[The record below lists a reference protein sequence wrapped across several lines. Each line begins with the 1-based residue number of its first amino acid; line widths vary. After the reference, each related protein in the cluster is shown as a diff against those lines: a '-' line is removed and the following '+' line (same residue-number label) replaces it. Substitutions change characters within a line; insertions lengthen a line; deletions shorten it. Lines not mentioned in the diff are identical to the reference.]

1 MIWIVFVSMRAH
13 AMCFDPVSHAR
24 SSPILPPRPQICS
37 ASMSA
42 SLTVRGRGPKP
53 PTAALD
59 ELVADG
65 DLKPAA
71 VLKPVA
77 DSKPPALLKRQQN
90 LLSFFTVP
98 AKKAATKST
107 AKKAHANFTIDSDS
121 DVEVVDVVPARNS
134 SSRTAVKPKT
144 YVLDDSDDSDVKVV
158 DVVPARKRSAGT
170 AGSDD
175 DSDFEFY

>member
-1 MIWIVFVSMRAH
+1 
-13 AMCFDPVSHAR
+13 
-24 SSPILPPRPQICS
+24 
-37 ASMSA
+37 
-42 SLTVRGRGPKP
+42 
-53 PTAALD
+53 
-59 ELVADG
+59 
-65 DLKPAA
+65 LKPAA

-121 DVEVVDVVPARNS
+121 DVEVVDVVPARKS